1 MRSVGIKK
9 EKKKNG
15 LQLTESVL
23 SALEEL
29 VSVACGER
37 DVAKFECS
45 RQSPEPRVRR
55 APGRG

>member
-15 LQLTESVL
+15 LQLTESFL

-29 VSVACGER
+29 VSDACGER
-37 DVAKFECS
+37 DIDKLEGS
-45 RQSPEPRVRR
+45 RQD
-55 APGRG
+55 PGARE